1 MLNRRAFL
9 AGVASHAWRGAQA
22 RAQEHTW
29 LYASVGSELLHYE
42 VDVEGARLHRRS
54 SIQLPADVQYAWPH
68 VSNHVLYVAS
78 SNGGPGRRGDRH
90 QVSAFQLDPATGIL
104 EPQGAAV
111 PLRSRPIHLTTDRRS
126 DYLFIAYNDPSQL
139 TSHRLFEDGRIGS
152 EIPQPAP
159 IDAGV
164 YAHQVRVMPSNAH
177 AIVVARGNDASA
189 GRPEDPG
196 ALKVFTLRY
205 GVLTPQ
211 QSVAPGGGYGFGPR
225 HLDFHPA
232 TPWVYV
238 SLERQNQVC
247 VFRWDGTSLS
257 PEPVSRHGT
266 LASAGRVG
274 GRQLA
279 GTIHVHPNGRYVY
292 VANRADATLEAD
304 GTSRIAAGEN
314 TIAAYVVHAA
324 TGRLTAIQHVD
335 TRGLH
340 PRTFHI
346 EPTGRLLVAA
356 NLRPLRVRDGA
367 ALRTI
372 PASLVVFRIGTDGRL
387 TYVRTYEIDVG
398 SRALFW
404 MGMVP

>member
-1 MLNRRAFL
+1 MINRRAFL
-9 AGVASHAWRGAQA
+9 TGVASHAWLGSRA
-22 RAQEHTW
+22 RAQEHAW

-42 VDVEGARLHRRS
+42 VDVEGARLHKRGS
-54 SIQLPADVQYAWPH
+54 TQLPADVQYAWPH
-68 VSNHVLYVAS
+68 VSNRVLYVAS
-78 SNGGPGRRGDRH
+78 SNGGPGRRGDTH
-90 QVSAFQLDPATGIL
+90 QVSAFRLDMATGTL
-104 EPQGAAV
+104 EPHGAVV
-111 PLRSRPIHLTTDRRS
+111 PIRSRPIHLTTDRRS
-126 DYLFIAYNDPSQL
+126 DYLFIVYNDPSQL
-139 TSHRLFEDGRIGS
+139 TSHRLFEDGRIGA

-159 IDAGV
+159 IDAGI

-177 AIVVARGNDASA
+177 AVIVARGNDASA

-211 QSVAPGGGYGFGPR
+211 QSIAPGGGYGFGPR

-232 TPWVYV
+232 APWVYV
-238 SLERQNQVC
+238 SLERQNQVW
-247 VFRWDGTSLS
+247 VFRWDGKTLG
-257 PEPVSRHGT
+257 PEPVSRHDT

-279 GTIHVHPNGRYVY
+279 GTIHVHPNGRFVY

-304 GTSRIAAGEN
+304 GTSSAAAGEN
-314 TIAAYVVHAA
+314 SIAAYVVHAA

-346 EPTGRLLVAA
+346 DPTGRLLVAA

-372 PASLVVFRIGTDGRL
+372 PASLAVFRIGTDGRL

-398 SRALFW
+398 SRMLFW